1 VEVAHITHAQSV
13 ITFLQQRKETVAVA
27 ESLTAGGLGHALTEI
42 PGASEV
48 FLGGVIAYSSNVKI
62 NWLGVLP
69 RSIENH
75 SVVSEKVAIEMAE
88 GARSKFGAT
97 WAIATTGI
105 AGPSDYEG
113 IAAGT
118 VWIAIA
124 GPIHQTLHLQLDG
137 GRDQVREGAISSAI
151 GTFARILSGYE

>member
-1 VEVAHITHAQSV
+1 MEVAHSMHAKSV
-13 ITFLQQRKETVAVA
+13 VTFLQQRKETVAVA

-48 FLGGVIAYSSNVKI
+48 FLGGVIAYSSDVKI

-69 RSIENH
+69 HSIKNH
-75 SVVSEKVAIEMAE
+75 TVVSEKVAIEMAE
-88 GARSKFGAT
+88 GARSKFGTT

-124 GPIHQTLHLQLDG
+124 GPVHQTLHLQLDG
-137 GRDQVREGAISSAI
+137 GREQVREGAISSAI

>member
-1 VEVAHITHAQSV
+1 MEVAHITHAQSV